1 MPRCEVVGLFYK
13 RVDGNRR
20 NVEPLLE
27 QDTAEDI
34 ANKISKDIRYWH
46 DVEVSICEI
55 AHFSG
60 LQHAMH
66 ARGAFVSWSIE

>member
-13 RVDGNRR
+13 RVDGNRKS
-20 NVEPLLE
+20 VEALLE

-34 ANKISKDIRYWH
+34 ADKIAKDIRYWY

-55 AHFSG
+55 APFTG
-60 LQHAMH
+60 LQDAMH
-66 ARGAFVSWSIE
+66 EQGSVVS